1 MSKKVLCAIDGS
13 DHSNRAIQVAME
25 IAAATNGELILFVV
39 DQVMLGGRGGPAHKL
54 GPDGAKRLLEAG
66 QKIAAK
72 AGCTNVTSDS
82 VASYDVG
89 RAVLNYAEDAK
100 VDHIVVGTG
109 DKGVATRL
117 VVGSV
122 SHDLVV
128 RAHCS
133 VTVAR

>member
-13 DHSNRAIQVAME
+13 DHSDRAIQVAAE
-25 IAAATNGELILFVV
+25 LAAATKGELILIVV
-39 DQVMLGGRGGPAHKL
+39 DQVMFEGRGGPEHKL
-54 GPDGAKRLLEAG
+54 GPEGAKRLLEAG
-66 QKIAAK
+66 QENAAN
-72 AGCTNVTSDS
+72 AGCTGATLVS
-82 VASYDVG
+82 VASRDVG
-89 RAVLNYAEDAK
+89 RAILNYAEEAG

-109 DKGVATRL
+109 DKGAATRL

-122 SHDLVV
+122 SHDLVG